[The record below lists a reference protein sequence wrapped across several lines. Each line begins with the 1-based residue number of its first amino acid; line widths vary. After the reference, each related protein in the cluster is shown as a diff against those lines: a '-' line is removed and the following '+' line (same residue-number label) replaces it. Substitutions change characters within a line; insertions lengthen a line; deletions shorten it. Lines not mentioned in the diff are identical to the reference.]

1 MPVVSN
7 LYLKYDSL
15 NYLFHAYIDISSF
28 VTANRLLNI
37 YKASIMRSVTQI
49 KKNTAIKELH
59 VALVP
64 KWTSIPDTDK
74 DDLESG
80 SSEDRLTV
88 SNKVKFIAENT
99 DKANNNDE
107 KLNKSDIH
115 LNGALKNS
123 FSMFEGKGAT
133 NSSTAGKS
141 SSAMESSHVNKGD
154 YTMIDCD
161 RTESEITKGCDKGC
175 DIGIVDTVTNSA
187 NAKHEVPKIKY
198 FFERGDSLK
207 KEENETEKSEVTR
220 DCDKVTNDTVANYG
234 DNEAVVKS
242 SSSHTGADTC
252 DNVKAA
258 VIPEVPKMKYFFERG
273 DSLKKEENEME
284 KFRGGTEKEAIS
296 HSSKGVK
303 RAHELEVLYIL

>member
-15 NYLFHAYIDISSF
+15 NYLLHANIDISSF

-80 SSEDRLTV
+80 SSEDRLAV
-88 SNKVKFIAENT
+88 GNEVQSIAENT
-99 DKANNNDE
+99 DKANNNKE
-107 KLNKSDIH
+107 KQDKSDIH
-115 LNGALKNS
+115 LNGAFENS
-123 FSMFEGKGAT
+123 FSKLDGKGAT
-133 NSSTAGKS
+133 NSSTAAGKS
-141 SSAMESSHVNKGD
+141 SSAVASSHVNKGD
-154 YTMIDCD
+154 NTMIDCD
-161 RTESEITKGCDKGC
+161 RTESEITKGCDKGTS
-175 DIGIVDTVTNSA
+175 DSVTNSA
-187 NAKHEVPKIKY
+187 NVIPEVPKIKY

-220 DCDKVTNDTVANYG
+220 DCCKVTNSG

-242 SSSHTGADTC
+242 SSSHSGADIC
-252 DNVKAA
+252 DNLKAS

-284 KFRGGTEKEAIS
+284 NFRGGTEKEAIS

-303 RAHELEVLYIL
+303 RAHDSEVLIFFIFFNF